1 MDDLISR
8 QAAIDA
14 YILHTMDYLVGE
26 KPRRA
31 FTEVLREMPPAQPEV
46 LAHGEGELSAQ
57 QWIPCSERLPDKD
70 GIYLVTHR
78 KFGKL
83 EVTWNIFYGGEHAS
97 WLWNDEI
104 IAWMPLPEP
113 YKGEET

>member
-1 MDDLISR
+1 MTDDLISR
-8 QAAIDA
+8 HAVRLIESDSDA
-14 YILHTMDYLVGE
+14 Y
-26 KPRRA
+26 
-31 FTEVLREMPPAQPEV
+31 PEV
-46 LAHGEGELSAQ
+46 WNHDYERGFTDAIIRVIGLPSVN

-113 YKGEET
+113 YKGEES